1 MFNLYSED
9 YVILHLITLFKT
21 TVIVT
26 LMLSIFINNFNIYIG
41 LQYTFLNI
49 LKISLFNYRIA

>member
-26 LMLSIFINNFNIYIG
+26 LMLFINIYIIQYIG
-41 LQYTFLNI
+41 LQ
-49 LKISLFNYRIA
+49 